1 MEIVF
6 YRELFYTETML
17 EYSICQ
23 EQPWVCLSLPRILF
37 THYSAT
43 IIIFVL
49 LCLVTALL
57 AVIAIPFLKKKR
69 RKYHPVITF
78 GIIFS
83 FLLFSPIAML
93 QLILAQ
99 QNVPFTS
106 NVTKCIL
113 LSAPSECYAFAAVS
127 SAQQEQLADVAFEKP
142 FAICD
147 LTPENAKCK
156 IKVCDYIQVES
167 VTTSDVERLS
177 LKGEDAASRSAR
189 LKDLQKSCWEEVAPI
204 CPNGN
209 ILENVPCGC
218 YSDELGRYAVHT
230 TYWYEEFW
238 QKYRKMDP
246 KPYCC
251 DGAKSSRS
259 CR

>member
-1 MEIVF
+1 
-6 YRELFYTETML
+6 ML
-17 EYSICQ
+17 SYSICQ
-23 EQPWVCLSLPRILF
+23 EQPWVCTSLPRILF
-37 THYSAT
+37 THYLT
-43 IIIFVL
+43 ELVVFFF
-49 LCLVTALL
+49 LCVITALL
-57 AVIAIPFLKKKR
+57 AVIAIPFLKRKK
-69 RKYHPVITF
+69 RKYHPIFSFVVL
-78 GIIFS
+78 FS

-93 QLILAQ
+93 QLTLAQ
-99 QNVPFTS
+99 RGVPLTS

-127 SAQQEQLADVAFEKP
+127 SAQYENLTEVTFEKP

-147 LTPENAKCK
+147 LTPESAKCK
-156 IKVCDYIQVES
+156 VSVCDYIQVEGI
-167 VTTSDVERLS
+167 TSTDVQRLS
-177 LKGEDAASRSAR
+177 LKGEDAASRSAQ
-189 LKDLQKSCWEEVAPI
+189 LQALQQSCWEQVAPA

-218 YSDELGRYAVHT
+218 YSSELGRYAVHT

-238 QKYRKMDP
+238 LRYRKMDP

-251 DGAKSSRS
+251 NGEKSTTQ